1 LTGRNDAVW
10 RYTTAGES
18 HGPAVTGFLE
28 GMPAGLPL
36 GAADVDPDLARRQV
50 GYGRGARMAI
60 EKDTAEFLG
69 GVRFGKTTGAP
80 LALLVKNRGREEFKK
95 KPAGYEPLVL
105 PRPGHTDLAG
115 AMKYGLDD
123 MRDVLERASARETAA
138 RVALGACARKL
149 LGHFDIA
156 VRSVVERIGA
166 AAADLPERIPA
177 SGWKKVEKSAFRCP
191 DRSAERAMKKAI
203 DDAAAAGDTLGGV
216 VRVVAEGVPPG
227 LGSHS
232 QWDLKLDG
240 RLAGAMMSLPAV
252 KGVGIGIGF
261 EAAEH
266 RGSVVHDPISWSK
279 KKPFGYYRRTNRA
292 GGIEGGISNGEP
304 VVLRV
309 AMKPIPT
316 LRKPLRSVNVKT
328 RASSRAAVVRSDI
341 CAVPALGVIAE
352 AVLALEIAGAM
363 REKFG
368 GDSLREMGENC
379 RNYVRKIGK

>member
-1 LTGRNDAVW
+1 MVW
-10 RYTTAGES
+10 KYMTAGES

-36 GAADVDPDLARRQV
+36 SPADVDPDMARRQV

-80 LALLVKNRGREEFKK
+80 VALLVKNRGREEFAK
-95 KPAGYEPLVL
+95 KPADYEPLVL

-149 LGHFDIA
+149 LAHFDIT
-156 VRSVVERIGA
+156 VRSVVERIGSA
-166 AAADLPERIPA
+166 VADLPEKIPA
-177 SGWKKVEKSAFRCP
+177 SGWKRVEQSAFRCP
-191 DRSAERAMKKAI
+191 DAKAERAMKKVI

-216 VRVVAEGVPPG
+216 VRVVAESVPPG

-232 QWDLKLDG
+232 QWDQKLDG
-240 RLAGAMMSLPAV
+240 RLGGAMMSLPAV

-261 EAAEH
+261 EAAEKA
-266 RGSVVHDPISWSK
+266 GSEVHDPIFWSK
-279 KKPFGYYRRTNRA
+279 KKPYGFYRRTNRA

-316 LRKPLRSVNVKT
+316 LRKPLKSVNMKT

-352 AVLALEIAGAM
+352 AVLALELAGAM

-368 GDSLREMGENC
+368 GDSLREMSENY
-379 RNYVRKIGK
+379 RNYVRRIGK

>member
-1 LTGRNDAVW
+1 
-10 RYTTAGES
+10 
-18 HGPAVTGFLE
+18 
-28 GMPAGLPL
+28 
-36 GAADVDPDLARRQV
+36 
-50 GYGRGARMAI
+50 
-60 EKDTAEFLG
+60 
-69 GVRFGKTTGAP
+69 
-80 LALLVKNRGREEFKK
+80 VKNRGREEFGK
-95 KPAGYEPLVL
+95 KPADYEPLVL

-149 LGHFDIA
+149 LGHFDIS
-156 VRSVVERIGA
+156 VRSVVERIGSA
-166 AAADLPERIPA
+166 VADLPEKIPA
-177 SGWKKVEKSAFRCP
+177 SGWKKVEQSAFRCP
-191 DRSAERAMKKAI
+191 DAKAERAMKKVI
-203 DDAAAAGDTLGGV
+203 DAAAAAGDTLGGV
-216 VRVVAEGVPPG
+216 VRVVAESVPPG

-232 QWDLKLDG
+232 QWDQKLDG

-261 EAAEH
+261 EAAENL
-266 RGSVVHDPISWSK
+266 GSKVHDPISWSK
-279 KKPFGYYRRTNRA
+279 KKPYGFYRRTNRA

-316 LRKPLRSVNVKT
+316 LRKPLRSVNMKT

-352 AVLALEIAGAM
+352 AVLALELAGAM

-368 GDSLREMGENC
+368 GDSLREMSENY
-379 RNYVRKIGK
+379 RNYVRRIGK

>member
-1 LTGRNDAVW
+1 M
-10 RYTTAGES
+10 TAGES

-28 GMPAGLPL
+28 GMPAGLAL
-36 GAADVDPDLARRQV
+36 GPSDVDPDLARRQV

-69 GVRFGKTTGAP
+69 GVRFGRTTGAP
-80 LALLVKNRGREEFKK
+80 LALLVKNRGREEFAK
-95 KPAGYEPLVL
+95 KPPRYEPLVL

-149 LGHFDIA
+149 LGHFGVT
-156 VRSVVERIGA
+156 VRSLVERVGPA
-166 AAADLPERIPA
+166 EADLPETIPEA
-177 SGWKKVEKSAFRCP
+177 WWKRVEKSPFRCP
-191 DRSAERAMKKAI
+191 DPKAEKAMKKVI
-203 DDAAAAGDTLGGV
+203 DEATAAGDTLGGV
-216 VRVVAEGVPPG
+216 VRVVAEKVPPG

-232 QWDLKLDG
+232 QWDQKLDG
-240 RLAGAMMSLPAV
+240 RIAGAMMALPAV
-252 KGVGIGIGF
+252 KGVGIGLGF
-261 EAAEH
+261 EAAG
-266 RGSVVHDPISWSK
+266 RPGSQVHDPIFWSK
-279 KKPFGYYRRTNRA
+279 KKPFGYHRRTNRA

-316 LRKPLRSVNVKT
+316 LRKPLKSVNLKT
-328 RASSRAAVVRSDI
+328 KATARAAVVRSDV

-352 AVLALEIAGAM
+352 AVLALELAGAM
-363 REKFG
+363 KEKFG
-368 GDSLREMGENC
+368 GDSLREMTANF
-379 RNYVRKIGK
+379 RNYVRKIGR